1 LANKNINMLIPNVTK
16 LPSQKR
22 VDQSNRLPKNGKG
35 NNEFSELL
43 KQQDVGTQKP
53 LHGGLD
59 VSTHA
64 AKRLQERSIDFNGDE
79 FMKVKDAMA
88 KLKAKGGKQS
98 LVVTDKAAYIVDIK
112 NNKLVTAV
120 DKGSMNENV
129 FTKIDSTMFV
139 N

>member
-1 LANKNINMLIPNVTK
+1 MTNKNINMLIPNVTK
-16 LPSQKR
+16 VPGQKK
-22 VDQSNRLPKNGKG
+22 VDQSNRLPKQGGKSEF
-35 NNEFSELL
+35 NEIL
-43 KQQDVGTQKP
+43 KKSQVETQKP

-59 VSTHA
+59 VSSHA

-98 LVVTDKAAYIVDIK
+98 LVVTDKAAYIVDVK

-129 FTKIDSTMFV
+129 FTKIDSTLFV